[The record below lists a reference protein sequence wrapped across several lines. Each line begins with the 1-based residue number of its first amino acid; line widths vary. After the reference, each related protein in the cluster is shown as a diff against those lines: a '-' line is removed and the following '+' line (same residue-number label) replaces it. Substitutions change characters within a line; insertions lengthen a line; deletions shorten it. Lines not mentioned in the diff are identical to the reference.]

1 MCMYC
6 MSPLQDLDCCVTVY
20 EVWPR
25 VAGGGEGDEGAMEGQ
40 REQEAVGGHTWQFVA
55 KHRSHYKRIE
65 GKTL

>member
-1 MCMYC
+1 M
-6 MSPLQDLDCCVTVY
+6 TVY